1 MNDLRYA
8 SYILVPAIPVAFLV
22 WLFALAGSNMKKEGR
37 KVMSEVNNA
46 EKTREVCMRY
56 VNSGKEQD
64 VMVKGF
70 PVNKTTDWF
79 SKFSN
84 IPQKYTLDFSGGTY
98 WDSYVGEFVGNG
110 YEVQEKFDEGQNASF
125 RVRGG
130 VFNLKTRRFAWV
142 QDYKVKPPLVVL
154 CSATCTDEKCTHLI
168 GQYHASNGSKGEIKM
183 NIMSDSVRKK
193 REPKKEEEVKLED
206 YPDDLPWTTMFEN
219 QTKNKNSPWSKLY
232 HEGQKRHYYW
242 NRETGETTWEKPR
255 GY

>member
-22 WLFALAGSNMKKEGR
+22 WVFALAGSNMKKEGR

-110 YEVQEKFDEGQNASF
+110 FEVQEKFDEGQNACFESE
-125 RVRGG
+125 VC
-130 VFNLKTRRFAWV
+130 V
-142 QDYKVKPPLVVL
+142 Q
-154 CSATCTDEKCTHLI
+154 
-168 GQYHASNGSKGEIKM
+168 
-183 NIMSDSVRKK
+183 
-193 REPKKEEEVKLED
+193 LED
-206 YPDDLPWTTMFEN
+206 
-219 QTKNKNSPWSKLY
+219 
-232 HEGQKRHYYW
+232 
-242 NRETGETTWEKPR
+242 ETFCVGSRLQGKASSR
-255 GY
+255 CIVLSNMYG